1 MNVKQGPPLYMQPAT
16 VRRYDAAKGCG
27 DATLRSSGRAVR
39 LPWCVLK
46 ELRRALSTGETVYV
60 SVDRFDKSRVE
71 EIWVAP

>member
-1 MNVKQGPPLYMQPAT
+1 MSAGLPLYMQPAT

-46 ELRRALSTGETVYV
+46 ELRVALTCGQTIYV